1 MLATPLTRMRVLSRL
16 LPTSQRLFSQDASAL
31 HKRQHTGDLMNSK
44 FYENDFVATSIK
56 EIEFVR
62 SPFYDLAK
70 ANEMTSEGAHELLE
84 SFTLKN
90 YMIDE
95 TSEMLMSP
103 FPARENVNMHIR
115 YQDAVDAPEDQ
126 KHIF

>member
-1 MLATPLTRMRVLSRL
+1 
-16 LPTSQRLFSQDASAL
+16 
-31 HKRQHTGDLMNSK
+31 
-44 FYENDFVATSIK
+44 
-56 EIEFVR
+56 VR

-70 ANEMTSEGAHELLE
+70 ANEMTSDGAHELLE